1 MKTVRIYSTTQG
13 TTEKVAAY
21 IAEKLKEDKVT
32 IVKLK
37 KNTRVNLSDYD
48 RIILGGS
55 IYLGEIQAVMS
66 KFCNDNFEELLDN
79 ENLGIFVCGIE
90 TELIRQD
97 EELEM
102 AFPKK
107 IFQHAAATAFVGG
120 EIIFEKLNP
129 TQKFIAKNMLKVDKS
144 IEFFKY
150 DAMDIFVNQLLA

>member
-1 MKTVRIYSTTQG
+1 MKTAIIYSTTQG
-13 TTEKVAAY
+13 TTEKAATY
-21 IAEKLKEDKVT
+21 IAQKLKDDEVT
-32 IVKLK
+32 IIKLK
-37 KNTRVNLSDYD
+37 KRTRVNVADYE

-55 IYLGEIQAVMS
+55 IYLGEIQSVMS
-66 KFCNDNFEELLDN
+66 KFCNDNFDELLN
-79 ENLGIFVCGIE
+79 NPNIGIFVCGIE

-144 IEFFKY
+144 TEFFRY
-150 DAMDIFVNQLLA
+150 DLMDIFVNQLLA